1 MSERDGHRGRSNLRT
16 SLWLVLLVGGMF
28 AFGYALVPLYNVF
41 CQIAG
46 IGDAAIQVAESG
58 STSDRIDRDRVI
70 TVEFTGDVMGGLPWE
85 TEPAQKIRVHPG
97 ENVRVA
103 FRTTNLSDI
112 DVVGQAVPS
121 VTPVRATRHFVKTE
135 CFCFSNQT
143 LAANETREMPVLFRV
158 DTALPKEVKTI
169 TLSYSFYRAEA
180 DAGAEK
186 PQGASADLDVGR
198 ARTALRSELILTS
211 PPENKILEDRT

>member
-1 MSERDGHRGRSNLRT
+1 MNERDDKRDRSNLRT

-46 IGDAAIQVAESG
+46 IGDAAIQIAEPG
-58 STSDRIDRDRVI
+58 SSADRVDRDRFV

-85 TEPAQKIRVHPG
+85 TEPAQKVRVHPG

-169 TLSYSFYRAEA
+169 TLSYSFYRA
-180 DAGAEK
+180 DAEIGAE
-186 PQGASADLDVGR
+186 QSSGADTKADRESVP
-198 ARTALRSELILTS
+198 TAWLAEPILTS
-211 PPENKILEDRT
+211 PPTSKILEDRT